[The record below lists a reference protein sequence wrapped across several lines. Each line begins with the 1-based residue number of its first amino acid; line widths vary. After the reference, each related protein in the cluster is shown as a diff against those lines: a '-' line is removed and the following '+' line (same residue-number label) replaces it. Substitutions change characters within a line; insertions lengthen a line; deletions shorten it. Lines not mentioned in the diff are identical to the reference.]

1 MREVAPNLHVGNETD
16 FELTVKNQSGW
27 AIVQACK
34 EPYHRQALG
43 GYPGRGAPKNHPEY
57 LIARRGDRLIL
68 NMVDADNPA
77 YIPKELVDAA
87 LQFIGEQ
94 LHEGKKVLVH
104 CNQGMSRS
112 AGITL
117 LHLALSGQLPR
128 ESFTAAEQAFRKIYP
143 PCAMAAGI
151 RGFLMQ
157 NWSAYM
163 NANLSTASS

>member
-1 MREVAPNLHVGNETD
+1 MLEVAPNLHVGNEQD
-16 FELTVKNQSGW
+16 YELVVKNQGGW
-27 AIVQACK
+27 AVVHACK

-43 GYPGRGAPKNHPEY
+43 GYPGRGAPKNHLEY

-94 LHEGKKVLVH
+94 LHGGKRVLVH
-104 CNQGMSRS
+104 CNQGASRS
-112 AGITL
+112 AGIAL
-117 LHLALSGQLPR
+117 LYLAVSGQLPR
-128 ESFTAAEQAFRKIYP
+128 ESFAAAEQAFSEIYP

-163 NANLSTASS
+163 NANHSSASS